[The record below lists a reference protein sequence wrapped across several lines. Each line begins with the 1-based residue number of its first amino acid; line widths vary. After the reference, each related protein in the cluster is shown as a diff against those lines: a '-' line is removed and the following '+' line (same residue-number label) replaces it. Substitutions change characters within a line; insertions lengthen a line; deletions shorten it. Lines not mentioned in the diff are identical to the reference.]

1 MSTNPSIYVA
11 CLSAYNNGIL
21 HGAWIEATQELDE
34 INAAISQMLAAS
46 PIENA
51 EEYAIHDYEGFETA
65 QISEYEGIEQVKE
78 LAQFIEENGLLGAEL
93 YNHFSDLEEA
103 KTYLENHY
111 NGCFDTVEDYVRE
124 IIEQTTEIPENLQ
137 YYIDYEAIARD
148 MQYSGDIFTIQTNEG
163 CHIFWG

>member
-1 MSTNPSIYVA
+1 MSTIPSIYAA
-11 CLSAYNNGIL
+11 CLAAYNNGVL
-21 HGAWIEATQELDE
+21 HGAWIEATQEVEE
-34 INAAISQMLAAS
+34 IKTAISEMLKTS

-51 EEYAIHDYEGFETA
+51 EEYAIHDYDNFETA
-65 QISEYEGIEQVKE
+65 QISEYEGIEKVNE
-78 LAQFIEENGLLGAEL
+78 LAIFIEENGLLGAEL

-103 KTYLENHY
+103 KSYLENHY
-111 NGCFDTVEDYVRE
+111 NGCFESVTDYARE

-163 CHIFWG
+163 IHIF